1 MFFIDNMLFNV
12 SIGLGEMRT
21 KAVLKRCFNLLL
33 NEIRSL
39 PVGAKLG
46 SEPELSKILRVSRT
60 TVRSALVEAEGRGL
74 IKIFGRQRLTL
85 RAPETSDYFADS
97 ETESVSDAV
106 AHRFLS
112 HVSRGGFQPGDTIN
126 GLGLARELGISVAA
140 LRDYL
145 NRFERFGLV
154 ERKPNTSWTF
164 RGFTE
169 DFALELSEIRELFE
183 LHAVES
189 FLGTMNAARSRV
201 LDDMERRHLHLLARI
216 ETDFLEFSELDATF
230 HRELAS
236 AAKNRF
242 MDQIQ
247 ELISLVFHYHYLWNK
262 VGERDRNHAAT
273 LEHLEIIR
281 ALKAEDKNAALNACR
296 NHMKSAKTTLL
307 RSIKVNQVPRS
318 FHTLKMT

>member
-1 MFFIDNMLFNV
+1 
-12 SIGLGEMRT
+12 MRS

-33 NEIRSL
+33 NEMRAL
-39 PVGAKLG
+39 PVGGKLG
-46 SEPELSKILRVSRT
+46 SEPELAKILRVSRT

-74 IKIFGRQRLTL
+74 INISGRQRLL
-85 RAPETSDYFADS
+85 VRAPDAADYFADS

-106 AHRFLS
+106 EHRFLS
-112 HVSRGGFQPGDTIN
+112 HVSSGAFLPGDTIN

-140 LRDYL
+140 LREYL

-154 ERKPNTSWTF
+154 ERKPNTSWIF

-169 DFALELSEIRELFE
+169 DFALELSQIRELFE

-189 FLGTMNAARSRV
+189 FLGTMSPARSRI
-201 LDDMERRHLHLLARI
+201 LDDMERRHLNLLGRI
-216 ETDFLEFSELDATF
+216 EADFLEFSELDAAF

-242 MDQIQ
+242 MDQTQ

-262 VGERDRNHAAT
+262 VGEKERNHAAT

-281 ALKAEDKNAALNACR
+281 ALKAQDKNAALHACR
-296 NHMKSAKTTLL
+296 KHMRSAKTTLL
-307 RSIKVNQVPRS
+307 RSIEVNQVPRS